1 MKKHFFKKRKIQ
13 CFFSQSSIGLN
24 NCSLLVISGEQQL
37 KQFSTFLKNH
47 QTVLNNVIS
56 KCPII
61 ATDDGNNDDMR
72 LGPILT
78 TAEKNTLHLQPSS
91 SIGIHYSYGVEK
103 ISTLELI
110 QSDNK
115 CLNKTIAVFVELC
128 MEVRELCKEGNSLL
142 VKCVFANE
150 ELFEHLQND
159 ENNSINNPNDSSIDD
174 ISLSVDVI
182 NKISTLLGILLQAQ
196 QFIERCLII
205 VSEIIRQFTALFDVN
220 SSGHINVDYSSLHFQ
235 VSQRPNYFRKRKLIS
250 WKFFFFCPII
260 SQNST
265 LDGVQLFGGNNNFN
279 HQI

>member
-1 MKKHFFKKRKIQ
+1 M
-13 CFFSQSSIGLN
+13 
-24 NCSLLVISGEQQL
+24 
-37 KQFSTFLKNH
+37 
-47 QTVLNNVIS
+47 NNVIA

-61 ATDDGNNDDMR
+61 ATDDGNNDDLR

-78 TAEKNTLHLQPSS
+78 TAETNTLHLQPSS
-91 SIGIHYSYGVEK
+91 SIGIHYSYGVEN
-103 ISTLELI
+103 ISTIELI

-142 VKCVFANE
+142 VKCAFANE

-159 ENNSINNPNDSSIDD
+159 ENNSITDPNDSAKIDD

-182 NKISTLLGILLQAQ
+182 NKISMLLGVLLQAQ
-196 QFIERCLII
+196 QFIERCFII

-235 VSQRPNYFRKRKLIS
+235 VSQWFHLFSKR
-250 WKFFFFCPII
+250 
-260 SQNST
+260 T
-265 LDGVQLFGGNNNFN
+265 
-279 HQI
+279 